1 MNLTDYS
8 LECFRKE
15 IINQFILLLPEMKTS
30 GYKSGGDVCM
40 YYIINSELKEL
51 DENLVFS
58 MPKTP
63 GCIY

>member
-1 MNLTDYS
+1 MNSTDYS

-15 IINQFILLLPEMKTS
+15 IINQFILLLPEMETS
-30 GYKSGGDVCM
+30 GYKAGGNMCM
-40 YYIINSELKEL
+40 YYVINSEWNES

-58 MPKTP
+58 TPRTP

>member
-15 IINQFILLLPEMKTS
+15 IINQFILLLLEMETS
-30 GYKSGGDVCM
+30 GYKSDGDVFM
-40 YYIINSELKEL
+40 YYIINSEWKEL

-63 GCIY
+63 GFIY